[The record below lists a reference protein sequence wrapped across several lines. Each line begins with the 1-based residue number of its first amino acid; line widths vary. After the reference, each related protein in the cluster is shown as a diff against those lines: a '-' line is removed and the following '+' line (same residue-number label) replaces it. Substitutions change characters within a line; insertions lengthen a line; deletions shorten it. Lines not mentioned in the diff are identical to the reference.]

1 MILVIDGG
9 TTPTKLACSRR
20 SDSGEYFLSLSLLRT
35 ALHYLNA
42 WNRLQPNERDLRPTE
57 TLTYFYNKLR
67 NYSAN
72 FLTKNRWFS
81 KNWQTWYFNWHP
93 FATET
98 AKNCTFCAVRIH
110 AITRRTPYPD
120 IQLVLRVY
128 QTVKWTSTDV
138 GKTETR
144 SNTIISR

>member
-42 WNRLQPNERDLRPTE
+42 WNRLQPNERDLWPTE

-98 AKNCTFCAVRIH
+98 AQKLHILCCTYPCNYKAYPLPGYTARPACVPNCQMNFNG
-110 AITRRTPYPD
+110 RRQNGD
-120 IQLVLRVY
+120 
-128 QTVKWTSTDV
+128 
-138 GKTETR
+138 
-144 SNTIISR
+144 TIEHDYF